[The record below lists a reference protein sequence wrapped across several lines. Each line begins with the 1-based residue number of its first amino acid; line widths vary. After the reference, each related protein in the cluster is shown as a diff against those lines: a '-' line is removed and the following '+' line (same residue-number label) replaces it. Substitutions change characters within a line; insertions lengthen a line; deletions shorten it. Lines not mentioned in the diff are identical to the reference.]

1 MFVNAVETATKYT
14 RPFLSISRAYGLSEV
29 MPGCATF
36 IIVNDEGWALTCK
49 HVAEQIRVAEDLYK
63 RYNAFKAELNAI
75 PKSDRHYKALVKA
88 LEKKYHYEKKK
99 RILIQQRN
107 HFGDVVD
114 VSKGIECILHPKYD
128 LALIHFVGFSK
139 VLCNQYPVFAK
150 NSTVLSQGMSLCRLG
165 YPYPEFNNFRYNEA
179 SDDIEWTIIGKTR
192 TPLFPI
198 DGILTRFCADQNNR
212 VVEIEM
218 STPGLKGQSGGPLFD
233 VNGIIYGIQSCTVS
247 LPLGFDQENREV
259 IVNGVSKRVNDYS
272 FIHLG
277 RCIHIDVIKEFLDT
291 HGVKY
296 QVG

>member
-1 MFVNAVETATKYT
+1 MFVSAVKTATNYT
-14 RPFLSISRAYGLSEV
+14 RPLLSISRTYGLSEV
-29 MPGCATF
+29 IPGCATF

-49 HVAEQIRVAEDLYK
+49 HVVKQIQVADDSYK
-63 RYNAFKAELNAI
+63 RYNAFKTELNVV

-107 HFGDVVD
+107 HFGDAVD
-114 VSKGIECILHPKYD
+114 VSKGIEYILHPTYD
-128 LALIHFVGFSK
+128 LALIHFIGYNK
-139 VLCNQYPVFAK
+139 VLCNQYPVFAL
-150 NSTVLSQGMSLCRLG
+150 NSSVLRQGMSLCRLG

-179 SDDIEWTIIGKTR
+179 SDDIEWTNNGKTR

-198 DGILTRFCADQNNR
+198 DGILTRFCADQNNT

-259 IVNGVSKRVNDYS
+259 IVNGVPKKVNDYS

-277 RCIHIDVIKEFLDT
+277 RCVHIDVIKEFLDT